1 MANKK
6 RVAEL
11 KLQAAK
17 CRQNVLRMVRAG
29 GHGHIGGALSSIDI
43 VTALYFDI
51 MNIDP
56 ENPKREDRDRFLLS
70 AGHKCLAQYAVLA
83 EKGFFPK
90 EVLDTYGKLASKIPG
105 HPDMHKLPGVEANTG
120 ALGHGLSIANGMA
133 MTAKLDK
140 KNYKVFVIT
149 GDGELPEGSNWEAA
163 AAAAKFGLD
172 NLVVFVDNN
181 GLQISGDV
189 TKVMN
194 MKPIDEKF
202 KSFGWAVKYI
212 DGNSM
217 EQILDALDAI
227 PEEPGKPT
235 MILCETV
242 KAKGLSFGENQVDYH
257 FWNATQQL
265 LDQADR
271 ELREQIEL
279 LQKEKEELK

>member
-6 RVAEL
+6 RVVEL